1 MLVRSSKLKF
11 VYIWRS
17 KKQWIGW
24 CAELLTTSKCTNAK
38 SKVQVAISLAVVEV
52 QKAVE
57 ECAEQ
62 VCRAKLEVSGE
73 YQKGWFTLTKK
84 ITAGS
89 ATVSRTIHAPDFG
102 YRDIILYAP
111 ALHS

>member
-1 MLVRSSKLKF
+1 MTHDPMVKLGVSTISWSQALHKRDWVRGYMLVRSSKLKF

-38 SKVQVAISLAVVEV
+38 CKVQVAISLAVVEV
-52 QKAVE
+52 QKAVK

-73 YQKGWFTLTKK
+73 YQKGWFT
-84 ITAGS
+84 
-89 ATVSRTIHAPDFG
+89 
-102 YRDIILYAP
+102 
-111 ALHS
+111 